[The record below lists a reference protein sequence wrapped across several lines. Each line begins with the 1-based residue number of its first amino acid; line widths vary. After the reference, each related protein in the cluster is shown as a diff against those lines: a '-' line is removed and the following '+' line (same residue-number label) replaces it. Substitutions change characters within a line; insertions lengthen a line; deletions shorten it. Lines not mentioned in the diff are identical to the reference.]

1 MLLCAQYVL
10 PITSEPI
17 PQRRRARSRRR
28 YPRRRNRRHAQ
39 VALSRR
45 GNVRL
50 RSGGAAARF
59 RRPAHAPGKRRA
71 ARHRARRALRNVDYD
86 HARAVREARCG
97 RLVRLR
103 PSLAAWKRFP
113 AASPHRADIPA
124 SGASC
129 TATQKLGMRSVIYR
143 EVGAMD
149 RRNGFRHAPGRKTTS
164 CTGAKRL
171 IPAASPSVFRRQ
183 PCSRAIPRCSVR
195 WRSSPRR
202 RTCPLRCA
210 WRAIARNAISC
221 ATDPRRFPC
230 TPWTPSAASW
240 RFRRGCPQ
248 APRR

>member
-17 PQRRRARSRRR
+17 HNGAVLVRDGVIRDVGTAAMLKLR
-28 YPRRRNRRHAQ
+28 YPDEETSDYGQAALLPGFVDLHTHLENAVLRGIVHDVPYATWIMTMRELSAKLD
-39 VALSRR
+39 VADWYDSAILGGLEALS
-45 GNVRL
+45 
-50 RSGGAAARF
+50 SGITT
-59 RRPAHAPGKRRA
+59 
-71 ARHRARRALRNVDYD
+71 V
-86 HARAVREARCG
+86 
-97 RLVRLR
+97 
-103 PSLAAWKRFP
+103 
-113 AASPHRADIPA
+113 ADITA

-149 RRNGFRHAPGRKTTS
+149 RRRVDFAMHQAENDLMHWREEVDSSRVTIG
-164 CTGAKRL
+164 L
-171 IPAASPSVFRRQ
+171 SPSAVFACHPEMFRKVAQ
-183 PCSRAIPRCSVR
+183 FAK
-195 WRSSPRR
+195 R

-210 WRAIARNAISC
+210 WPAIARNAISC

-240 RFRRGCPQ
+240 RFRRGCPR